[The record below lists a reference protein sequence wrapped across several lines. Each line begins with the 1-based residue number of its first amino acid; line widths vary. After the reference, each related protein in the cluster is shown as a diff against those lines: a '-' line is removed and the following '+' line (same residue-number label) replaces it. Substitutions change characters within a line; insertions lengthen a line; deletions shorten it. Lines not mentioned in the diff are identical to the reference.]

1 MALHIEAIIR
11 HGSNMNI
18 NDKISMV
25 ELKIQ
30 YYENALKGNIAILEE
45 DFDSLS
51 EGDEEVV
58 LLVIDNITN
67 IINALK
73 NEKQALTNQV
83 EMI

>member
-1 MALHIEAIIR
+1 
-11 HGSNMNI
+11 
-18 NDKISMV
+18 MV